1 VPTAAAERRVCDR
14 RPYDR
19 RVRIVARAAD
29 RFEDQVAA
37 VPGGW
42 VTASARALV
51 RWVDGV
57 PGEPL
62 PCADAGPGPVTWLP
76 GPGALAWGPTV
87 LDGERARWAPGDVA
101 SVGLADLGVGGVR
114 VFDLVVAAVAGDA
127 RQVVAAYRRPQPRRR
142 GAQVTGETTRVT
154 IVDPL
159 GGDLVETVPGRLPT
173 SVRWGGP
180 RLVLG
185 YPGAVAVRE
194 PGGRWWRGEW
204 DDPTAAT
211 ALHTD
216 PGGDVVVGTA
226 SGQLVRFD
234 GGGTEAGRWR
244 AHEGPVTAVAGAGDV
259 LASGGADG
267 AVRSWVG
274 GTLRD
279 EVDAGGAVG
288 SLAWTE
294 DDRVI
299 ALRGGPGGM
308 LLVLAG

>member
-1 VPTAAAERRVCDR
+1 M
-14 RPYDR
+14 
-19 RVRIVARAAD
+19 VARVAD

-42 VTASARALV
+42 VSASARALV
-51 RWVDGV
+51 RWADAV

-62 PCADAGPGPVTWLP
+62 RCAEAGPGPVAWLP
-76 GPGALAWGPTV
+76 GAGALAWGPTV
-87 LDGERARWAPGDVA
+87 LDGERARWSPGDVA
-101 SVGLADLGVGGVR
+101 TVALADLGAGGVR
-114 VFDLVVAAVAGDA
+114 VFDLVAAAVAGDA
-127 RQVVAAYRRPQPRRR
+127 RQVLAAYRRPQPRVR
-142 GAQVTGETTRVT
+142 GAQVTGETSRVA

-173 SVRWGGP
+173 SVRWGGA

-194 PGGRWWRGEW
+194 PGGGWWRGGW

-216 PGGDVVVGTA
+216 PEGELAVGTA

-234 GGGTEAGRWR
+234 GDGAVAGRWR
-244 AHEGPVTAVAGAGDV
+244 AHEGPVTALTGAGDV

-267 AVRSWVG
+267 TVRIWAG
-274 GTLRD
+274 GSLRD
-279 EVDAGGAVG
+279 EVDVGGAVS

-294 DDRVI
+294 DERVI
-299 ALRGGPGGM
+299 ALRGGPGGV
-308 LLVLAG
+308 LLVLAS